1 MATKI
6 NDDSMFPEIG
16 DGDIATAE
24 FSGHAA
30 ATAHGSSRAT
40 RAACSLGTQG
50 TTPGARGTARRR
62 LRR

>member
-16 DGDIATAE
+16 DRIIATAE

-30 ATAHGSSRAT
+30 ATAHGPSRAT
-40 RAACSLGTQG
+40 RAACSPGTRA
-50 TTPGARGTARRR
+50 PRHGARGTARRR